1 MIEEFNNMFVNES
14 KITNISWD
22 WRLRE
27 HINYVVKKIS
37 GQSFKKRFFTHFSF
51 RVNNFE
57 PFFPLFFHF
66 MNKFWRILKVSVN
79 SYYAVTCGYQYTK
92 GDCVVTIDAD
102 LQDPPE
108 LIHEMVKKWEKGFKI
123 VYAKRKMREESLF
136 KTLTADFFYNVIN
149 MLSQTPIPRN
159 VGDFRLIDKHVVEL
173 LNHMP
178 ERFRFLRGMV
188 AWGGFPSTY
197 VYFDRKKRLTGET
210 HYPLSKMI
218 GFALNGIVSFSTRP
232 LRIAIYVGILASI
245 IGIVGIIYAIY
256 RRLFL
261 PSAYWVPGWTAT
273 FVAIMFFGGVQLITI
288 GIIGEYI
295 GKIYS
300 EIQGRPQYLVKEKV
314 NI

>member
-1 MIEEFNNMFVNES
+1 MKKDFLLSVVIPVFNEEGNINTLLKELIPIVSTYEYEIIFVNDGSQDKTEEEI
-14 KITNISWD
+14 KVFAQENKNIK
-22 WRLRE
+22 L
-27 HINYVVKKIS
+27 IS
-37 GQSFKKRFFTHFSF
+37 FT
-51 RVNNFE
+51 RNFGHQTA
-57 PFFPLFFHF
+57 L
-66 MNKFWRILKVSVN
+66 
-79 SYYAVTCGYQYTK
+79 TCGYQYTK

>member
-1 MIEEFNNMFVNES
+1 MKKDFLLSVVIPVFNEEGNINTLLKELIPIVSTYEYEIIFVNDGSQDKTEEEI
-14 KITNISWD
+14 KVFAQENKNIK
-22 WRLRE
+22 L
-27 HINYVVKKIS
+27 IS
-37 GQSFKKRFFTHFSF
+37 FT
-51 RVNNFE
+51 RNFGHQTA
-57 PFFPLFFHF
+57 L
-66 MNKFWRILKVSVN
+66 
-79 SYYAVTCGYQYTK
+79 TCGYQYTK

-288 GIIGEYI
+288 GII
-295 GKIYS
+295 
-300 EIQGRPQYLVKEKV
+300 
-314 NI
+314 